1 MGWEKWVGIQRLCGV
16 GAGGQDVDC
25 FIDRLIVFI

>member
-1 MGWEKWVGIQRLCGV
+1 MGGRRGGGIQRLCGV
-16 GAGGQDVDC
+16 GAGAEGVDC